1 MSVPSGRMV
10 RNLVTTTTERPAPKR
25 GWRKKIGPAE
35 SSRTASAI
43 TAISGAI
50 ARSRRR
56 APRRSITA
64 LSFQESRR
72 VAAGSAAFDAAWLL
86 APA

>member
-10 RNLVTTTTERPAPKR
+10 RNLLTTTTERPAPKR
-25 GWRKKIGPAE
+25 GWRKRIGPGE
-35 SSRTASAI
+35 SSHTASAM

-50 ARSRRR
+50 ARSRRN

-64 LSFQESRR
+64 LSRQDNLRLAPPPT
-72 VAAGSAAFDAAWLL
+72 VLDAAV
-86 APA
+86 P